1 VSHASWAE
9 AFPFTRVA
17 DLPAGSKP
25 EPQPR
30 TYIPAADV
38 RQAFDDGS
46 YGGPYLADDA
56 VMEELFAAALGDIL
70 ELLGRL

>member
-1 VSHASWAE
+1 MSHASWAE

-38 RQAFDDGS
+38 RQAFDD
-46 YGGPYLADDA
+46 A